1 LLQILLSKYGDLE
14 ALWAPGGA
22 SLQDSL
28 LNLPL
33 YAMQLLLASD
43 KLKVS
48 IMYSVI
54 LLGPDCGYLL
64 VDCSMQGIPT
74 AHNKAVV

>member
-1 LLQILLSKYGDLE
+1 MGAGWCLT
-14 ALWAPGGA
+14 A
-22 SLQDSL
+22 SLEDSL

-48 IMYSVI
+48 IMYSVM

-64 VDCSMQGIPT
+64 VDCSMLGIPT